1 MKGLYTDD
9 FERQAKQK
17 FFNVIGSKHH
27 HLPAKSMCW
36 LHLYLKRKSP
46 AEKKLQLTYWYF
58 IKKCIIFWNR
68 LSIECKSIIHFSQW
82 KWREQG
88 DNNGFSLFTILLV
101 LVQHSESGRILGI
114 DKQTLGVFQMLAE
127 DLILCQNKA
136 FILLDFALSLPNSQF
151 DDVRFSIAQYRLWIQ
166 VLKSSKVSA
175 LKFEDPLI
183 VWLQLWN
190 LLVYQVKFNRFLY
203 PNEHIERVFWLIG
216 RLFEV
221 EPVSLGH
228 IFTR

>member
-1 MKGLYTDD
+1 M
-9 FERQAKQK
+9 
-17 FFNVIGSKHH
+17 
-27 HLPAKSMCW
+27 
-36 LHLYLKRKSP
+36 
-46 AEKKLQLTYWYF
+46 
-58 IKKCIIFWNR
+58 
-68 LSIECKSIIHFSQW
+68 
-82 KWREQG
+82 
-88 DNNGFSLFTILLV
+88 

-183 VWLQLWN
+183 V
-190 LLVYQVKFNRFLY
+190 
-203 PNEHIERVFWLIG
+203 
-216 RLFEV
+216 
-221 EPVSLGH
+221 
-228 IFTR
+228 